1 MRHQKTYQVVYSG
14 NRLAKRL
21 KSPRGGGIPHV
32 KFCYSSPK
40 FTLNVPNI
48 LYNKRVQTKF
58 IQQIMQFLYVDITDY
73 PVTAEGIYQACYD
86 EVVAEATDTGD
97 LPMYGQQMLNQSA
110 QWKFDE
116 FMSDIEKMVGVK

>member
-1 MRHQKTYQVVYSG
+1 MLNLG
-14 NRLAKRL
+14 EAAE
-21 KSPRGGGIPHV
+21 SPRGGGFPHV
-32 KFCYSSPK
+32 KFCYSMPIYSLIGHI
-40 FTLNVPNI
+40 FD
-48 LYNKRVQTKF
+48 YNKRVQTKF
-58 IQQIMQFLYVDITDY
+58 IQLIMQFLYVDITEY
-73 PVTAEGIYQACYD
+73 PVTREGIYQACYD

>member
-1 MRHQKTYQVVYSG
+1 MFLEYGHT
-14 NRLAKRL
+14 
-21 KSPRGGGIPHV
+21 
-32 KFCYSSPK
+32 FD
-40 FTLNVPNI
+40 
-48 LYNKRVQTKF
+48 YNKRVPTKL
-58 IQQIMQFLYVDITDY
+58 IYAIPLRRHHKLSRNTR
-73 PVTAEGIYQACYD
+73 GSYQACYD

>member
-1 MRHQKTYQVVYSG
+1 MLTYPLSG
-14 NRLAKRL
+14 HL
-21 KSPRGGGIPHV
+21 
-32 KFCYSSPK
+32 
-40 FTLNVPNI
+40 I

-73 PVTAEGIYQACYD
+73 PVTREGIYQACYD

-110 QWKFDE
+110 QWKYDDFLN
-116 FMSDIEKMVGVK
+116 DIKRMVG